1 MRGNDMSLIIGLIV
15 AAVIVVGVIVAIAVT
30 KSINEKKYREL
41 ESEALKK
48 LNYSNWD
55 FVSYFDE
62 SVIVK
67 SRQTLEKYDDIKFFK
82 EDKSKLSRAK
92 KIIKR
97 KKKSKSIYVSFSV
110 ITSLKNIRNTIGLQ
124 NILMKKSMMQKRI
137 EFV

>member
-82 EDKSKLSRAK
+82 DDKSKLIRAK
-92 KIIKR
+92 KIIK
-97 KKKSKSIYVSFSV
+97 KKKSKSIYASFSV

>member
-97 KKKSKSIYVSFSV
+97 KKEIEKYLREFLSNNEFKEHPQYNRLAEHINE
-110 ITSLKNIRNTIGLQ
+110 KNR
-124 NILMKKSMMQKRI
+124 
-137 EFV
+137 

>member
-67 SRQTLEKYDDIKFFK
+67 SRQTLEKYDDIKF
-82 EDKSKLSRAK
+82 S
-92 KIIKR
+92 
-97 KKKSKSIYVSFSV
+97 
-110 ITSLKNIRNTIGLQ
+110 
-124 NILMKKSMMQKRI
+124 KRI
-137 EFV
+137 KASLAEQRKL